1 MQPDDQAAGPAQRGV
16 RRVVGGRVEIERE
29 IVRLCAQRHF
39 DQARFDE
46 LTRQLDRPSKPTLRI
61 VTREDPL
68 NWPDN

>member
-1 MQPDDQAAGPAQRGV
+1 
-16 RRVVGGRVEIERE
+16 VGGRVEIERE